1 MSCYRCSPGSGFRF
15 SRISPERGGGIIVN
29 RRLMMMTE
37 TAVMIALALALSQ
50 LRLFRMPQGGS
61 VTLAMVPILVL
72 AFRWG
77 GRAGVMAGAGLGLL
91 RLVLDAFVVH
101 PAQFILD
108 YPLAFALVGAA
119 GFIRSRPTLAV
130 IGSFAARMACHVAT
144 GVIFFASYAPEGTP
158 ALTYS
163 LVYNGSFLLPELAIT
178 LVAVSL
184 VLAALKS
191 ALPPPGAADD

>member
-1 MSCYRCSPGSGFRF
+1 M
-15 SRISPERGGGIIVN
+15 N
-29 RRLMMMTE
+29 RRLLLLTE

-50 LRLFRMPQGGS
+50 LRLFRLPQGGS

-77 GRAGVMAGAGLGLL
+77 GRAGVIAGIGLGLL

-101 PAQFILD
+101 WAQFILD

-119 GFIRSRPTLAV
+119 GFMRSRPSLAV

-144 GVIFFASYAPEGTP
+144 GVIFFSSYAPEGTP
-158 ALTYS
+158 ALIYS
-163 LVYNGSFLLPELAIT
+163 LVYNGSFLLPELAVT
-178 LVAVSL
+178 LVAVPL
-184 VLAALKS
+184 VVVGLKR
-191 ALPPPGAADD
+191 ALPEPPEPTGGRS